1 MVGDVSDVAL
11 ADGHPPRRQGIAK
24 TLQYVV
30 AHRTGTDLSSVFTS
44 VIEPYRNARVLRS
57 IEPAVVT
64 ENGTAADDFAVRAL
78 KIERIDGRTDYVI
91 SALDPQTLYR
101 IDGRVPF
108 KGTFGIYSEKNGKP
122 VYAYLNDGTILGS
135 DSQGIKMDANI
146 TGKVIDFTKEL
157 SRKNTITVQVD
168 STPLDTSRVIG
179 RDIYVRNDGK
189 RSAVYRIENV
199 DSFGEG
205 KYLLH
210 LGEQT
215 LIRSYASDKD
225 LSKGFVYDIAA
236 GQPFYIP
243 LSQEMN
249 L

>member
-1 MVGDVSDVAL
+1 
-11 ADGHPPRRQGIAK
+11 
-24 TLQYVV
+24 
-30 AHRTGTDLSSVFTS
+30 
-44 VIEPYRNARVLRS
+44 
-57 IEPAVVT
+57 
-64 ENGTAADDFAVRAL
+64 
-78 KIERIDGRTDYVI
+78 
-91 SALDPQTLYR
+91 
-101 IDGRVPF
+101 
-108 KGTFGIYSEKNGKP
+108 
-122 VYAYLNDGTILGS
+122 
-135 DSQGIKMDANI
+135 MDANI